1 MNLRSILNTLADVA
15 STAYGTVSFHESTR
29 KRLIQSAMAGKHEHE
44 FIVTPEMRAIYPT
57 VNFDSIFHDFE
68 NALTVEH
75 YQNGDTI
82 QIFNNSDVIFR
93 SIICFLPTLIII

>member
-44 FIVTPEMRAIYPT
+44 FIVTPEMRATYPT

-75 YQNGDTI
+75 YQNGDNVHYI
-82 QIFNNSDVIFR
+82 LR
-93 SIICFLPTLIII
+93 W